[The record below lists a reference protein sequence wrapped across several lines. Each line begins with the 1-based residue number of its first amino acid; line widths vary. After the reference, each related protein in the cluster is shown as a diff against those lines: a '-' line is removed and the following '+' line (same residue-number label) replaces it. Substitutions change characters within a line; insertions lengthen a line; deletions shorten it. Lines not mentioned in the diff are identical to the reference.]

1 MKKEEGDLRKL
12 SKIFNSDSEKSFD
25 WGIIAATVCLL
36 AVGVLMVYSSSSAS
50 ALSTYGDM
58 GYYLKRH
65 AVFLIIGLG
74 LMLIIM
80 NLNYRI
86 YSKFVYPAYILGL
99 IALVAVLIPG
109 VGKEVGGAKR
119 WIDLGFMGFQ
129 PSEFSK
135 FMLVL
140 YLAHSLTKKR
150 EKMDDFSIGFVSHM
164 LMGGAYILLMLLE
177 PDFGMATIT
186 LLVLFAMLF
195 VGGIN
200 LKYIAVSLL
209 ICSVFLVWGVMSE
222 GYRMMRVISFLN
234 PWKDPLGSGYQAV
247 QSFIAFG
254 LGGIYGTGLGNS
266 TQKLFFLPEAH
277 TDFIFS
283 ILGEELGFVS
293 VFTIVALYGFLLW
306 RGMRTALRAADLFGC
321 YLAFG
326 CILIIT
332 LQAATNMAV
341 AVGLF
346 PTKGLTLPL
355 ISYGGTS
362 LVSTLMAIGVVL
374 SVSKGEAR

>member
-1 MKKEEGDLRKL
+1 M

>member
-1 MKKEEGDLRKL
+1 
-12 SKIFNSDSEKSFD
+12 
-25 WGIIAATVCLL
+25 
-36 AVGVLMVYSSSSAS
+36 
-50 ALSTYGDM
+50 
-58 GYYLKRH
+58 
-65 AVFLIIGLG
+65 
-74 LMLIIM
+74 
-80 NLNYRI
+80 
-86 YSKFVYPAYILGL
+86 
-99 IALVAVLIPG
+99 
-109 VGKEVGGAKR
+109 
-119 WIDLGFMGFQ
+119 
-129 PSEFSK
+129 
-135 FMLVL
+135 MLVL